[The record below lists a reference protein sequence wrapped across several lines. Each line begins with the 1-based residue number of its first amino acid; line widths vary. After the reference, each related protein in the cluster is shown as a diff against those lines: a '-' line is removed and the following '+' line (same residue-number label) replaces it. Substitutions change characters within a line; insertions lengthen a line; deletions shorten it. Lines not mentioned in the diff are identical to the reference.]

1 MASKQSVA
9 AETFSSFGKGS
20 GFSRSIY
27 SLRGVGGGIWLGH
40 MVFKRSGGGS
50 DVTNR
55 A

>member
-27 SLRGVGGGIWLGH
+27 SLRGVGGDLVGSHGFQEEWRGIRCH
-40 MVFKRSGGGS
+40 
-50 DVTNR
+50 
-55 A
+55 